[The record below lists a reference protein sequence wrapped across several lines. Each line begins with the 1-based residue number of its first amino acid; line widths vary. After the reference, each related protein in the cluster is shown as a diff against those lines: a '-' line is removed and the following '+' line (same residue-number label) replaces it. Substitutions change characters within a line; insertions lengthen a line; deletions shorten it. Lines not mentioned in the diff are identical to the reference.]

1 MTVAE
6 LILELQEMPQNLNV
20 YALRGKVDEVI
31 IAHEYPLG
39 DSANP
44 KCEYAD
50 VVWIE

>member
-6 LILELQEMPQNLNV
+6 LILELQEMPQNLDV
-20 YALRGKVDEVI
+20 YVLSGKVNDVI